1 MISKVY
7 CKILVSFQLV
17 QNLQILDLV
26 MAKVEK
32 VNIALF
38 YEWSLREHDLTFA
51 FAFDDFKSL
60 PQNFGLFPTG
70 SKFANFGHGNHKSW
84 KSQCSSILWVNF

>member
-1 MISKVY
+1 MREFEESMTELLLSILMISKVY
-7 CKILVSFQLV
+7 RKICVLFWLV
-17 QNLQILDLV
+17 QNSQILDLA

-51 FAFDDFKSL
+51 FAFDDFK
-60 PQNFGLFPTG
+60 N
-70 SKFANFGHGNHKSW
+70 
-84 KSQCSSILWVNF
+84 

>member
-7 CKILVSFQLV
+7 RKILVSFQQV
-17 QNLQILDLV
+17 QNLQILDFA

-38 YEWSLREHDLTFA
+38 
-51 FAFDDFKSL
+51 
-60 PQNFGLFPTG
+60 
-70 SKFANFGHGNHKSW
+70 
-84 KSQCSSILWVNF
+84 